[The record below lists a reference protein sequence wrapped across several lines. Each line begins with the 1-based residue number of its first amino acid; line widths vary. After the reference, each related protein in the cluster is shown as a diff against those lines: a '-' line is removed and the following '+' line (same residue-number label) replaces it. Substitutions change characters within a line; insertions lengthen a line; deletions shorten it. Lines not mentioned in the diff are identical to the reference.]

1 VTAAPHARPS
11 VDRPMPALLHQGGLM
26 NGPARIPHRGMHC
39 PPRPGWRGHRPQANH
54 HRTWRSHTD
63 ADLSALLDAE
73 DVQAVVLNRREDARM
88 LRALRWSRDWV
99 VDFADRRSVIL
110 VRAGQRQL
118 GRPIRR
124 HATS

>member
-1 VTAAPHARPS
+1 
-11 VDRPMPALLHQGGLM
+11 MM
-26 NGPARIPHRGMHC
+26 NGLAMVSHRGMHC
-39 PPRPGWRGHRPQANH
+39 SARFGWRGHRPQVNH

-63 ADLSALLDAE
+63 ADLSALLEAG

-88 LRALRWSRDWV
+88 LRSLRWSRDWV

-110 VRAGQRQL
+110 VRADQRQF